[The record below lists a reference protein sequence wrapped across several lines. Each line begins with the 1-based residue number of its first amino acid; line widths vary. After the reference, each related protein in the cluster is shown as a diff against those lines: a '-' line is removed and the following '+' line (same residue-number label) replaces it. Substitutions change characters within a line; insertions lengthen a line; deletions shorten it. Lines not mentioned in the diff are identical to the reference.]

1 MDVVVALDVSPSMAR
16 PTEHVKP
23 SKLSVARDAL
33 AYAVSRMLTRN
44 PTARV
49 GLVLFYG
56 HAYPVL
62 PLTNDLRAFSRTLAL
77 AKVLG
82 SGTAPGDAL
91 IASVKMLR
99 RSVGERRVVIVT
111 DGGFNEG
118 IRLDYAAYYAKNSSV
133 VVDVVTIGDEP
144 PGKDRG
150 VIEATVKLTG
160 GRWMHAVTREDL
172 YRILQAL
179 LSTSPQ

>member
-1 MDVVVALDVSPSMAR
+1 MDVVIALDVSPSMAR
-16 PTEHVKP
+16 PTEHIKP

-33 AYAVSRMLTRN
+33 AYSVSRMLSRH

-56 HAYPVL
+56 HAYPAL
-62 PLTNDLRAFSRTLAL
+62 PLTSDLRAFARTLSL
-77 AKVLG
+77 ARVLG
-82 SGTAPGDAL
+82 PGTAPGDAL
-91 IASVKMLR
+91 IVSVKMLR
-99 RSVGERRVVIVT
+99 RSVGERKVVIVT

-133 VVDVVTIGDEP
+133 TVDLTTIGDEP

-160 GRWMHAVTREDL
+160 GRWLHAVTKEDL
-172 YRILQAL
+172 YRL
-179 LSTSPQ
+179 LSTLLSTTA